1 MIKLFLI
8 LSFAMLV
15 HAAEYKSNIR
25 LKYLSYDSF
34 ANETLLQGDTK
45 LKLQND
51 VFTTTLHVEY
61 LYSSEYKQ
69 RRYFMLNE
77 LYISKDYEDYSFVFG
92 KVIKFIG
99 ELEGFNSADIFNQ
112 KNYLLDPFEKSAKLG
127 SYMLSVSKYFEED
140 SLEFGVKFYEESQ
153 KYPTW
158 HTPYSP
164 FALNYNDTLESSDN
178 VYSPTFYLLY
188 TLSDTKFIAI
198 HGYDNKRYFVSL
210 NQSTL
215 SQYAYKVNKFLL
227 TSSYLYK
234 NTIFKLES
242 SYTDVI
248 NDKNMGDY
256 AQLSFG
262 MENSFYN
269 VHGTDI
275 GLYTEYYRYVYLQ
288 DSLKNVNISEL
299 YNNDIFVALKLN
311 FNDIGASELKGGV
324 LHDTQNGEEIFKIK
338 AKSRIVDGLVINGEF
353 LRTLPKADT
362 LLSNIG
368 KSSRFTLGLTYT
380 Y

>member
-15 HAAEYKSNIR
+15 HAAEYKSNIG

-45 LKLQND
+45 LKLQNEL
-51 VFTTTLHVEY
+51 FTTTLHVEY

-69 RRYFMLNE
+69 RRYLMLNE
-77 LYISKDYEDYSFVFG
+77 LYMSKDYEDYSFVFG
-92 KVIKFIG
+92 KVIKFVG

-127 SYMLSVSKYFEED
+127 SYMLSLTKYFDED

-198 HGYDNKRYFVSL
+198 HGYDNKRYFIPL
-210 NQSTL
+210 NQNTL

-227 TSSYLYK
+227 TSNYLYK

-256 AQLSFG
+256 TQISFG
-262 MENSFYN
+262 MENNFYDIYG
-269 VHGTDI
+269 VDI

-288 DSLKNVNISEL
+288 DGLKNMDISEL
-299 YNNDIFVALKLN
+299 YDNDLFVALKLN
-311 FNDIGASELKGGV
+311 FNDVGASEIKGGI
-324 LHDTQNGEEIFKIK
+324 LHDTQNSEEIFKIE
-338 AKSRIVDGLVINGEF
+338 AKSRIVDSLVVHVEF

-380 Y
+380 F